1 MSNRY
6 TIVESVGNATQSV
19 MSFDD
24 LEKHHPS
31 SGQEAGRDYETIDG
45 DFEEIRKTADGRTLI
60 KKDFVLL
67 INGSNKSVPVPC
79 PVSGYVKTKTAYGT
93 VSIYDSPGGKL
104 LGQVLHLSTAFKV
117 KDGDFVE
124 YGQAIGIQS
133 GTGPAGTVSYA
144 IHAHVELEKSQFVNY
159 IADIVSG
166 AITSDTGASGNSSGN
181 EPPFQFPIRKADG
194 SHYQVEE
201 IYKALEKETSGHY
214 LLGNHGFWHG
224 GLHFSERSVPHCMTK
239 QAIRCMAD
247 GEVVAYRLNKDYLTS
262 NFQGETECSNLRYS
276 TSFCL
281 VRHTYESAKR
291 PPEKKEKPK
300 IEWPGRVVRLSSSR
314 NARDVA
320 GKSLGKSGNF
330 EALMPAETEL
340 QIITVQEAAIDGYR
354 FANAKILKG
363 ELSGTNREGKPA
375 ARSVG
380 QTIWFAAFDKSGSI
394 VKGNDKSAIFKDI
407 TPPPPAEVKPQPE
420 TQKPETNKLTFF
432 SLYMHLLP
440 FEQLPIKDNEGKRRV
455 RVKATGLNVRQ
466 EANLTADPLGHIDSG
481 AELEVIS
488 TTPGYRKQPGDTT
501 TYELAQV
508 KILSKAVKKAGKQTA
523 KVGDTVWLALSK
535 TDAGKAPE
543 LYADDIPKQKL
554 TRPAYWKGN
563 VSARV
568 TRRLSAF
575 KNPQDEEAKRMGRL
589 AENSV
594 LEYHTDSLK
603 RVIRNGQPQ
612 IMAECTIVSGGFWD
626 KPFCP
631 AGSVWVAIDKSSTV
645 LTPEAPTDFD
655 MVVTGSTPIKAG
667 DPIGYLGLY
676 ETPASFKGGKNSLHQ
691 VHVEIFSSDD
701 TNLDAFLKNAAG
713 LKDGRQ
719 YFRVPKGKTI
729 YNNVGTDK
737 EPNFAAS
744 GKVIAADFTSPQSK
758 VPLSKTA
765 DGKEW
770 YSLNIKTGPTPTK
783 GYIAKSDA
791 EIICQHDREKLGFKI
806 VKESNPQVDGFC
818 NPESM
823 PPFFKEL
830 YDEINSLDANTKEVS
845 ASDLAKALKD
855 IDLRERWSRLVA
867 LHPTEWQALS
877 SAAKWQPLDTLLAS
891 APELLRH
898 EKERIDKLVWWDDA
912 ASVAGFPTSPMT
924 HHFNVI
930 ELIDNIGGAAAVT
943 STTGNFNEADAKAA
957 LRVIYDKYGKDMAT
971 VIERMYRDETAH
983 FKSLQYVKCGT
994 GGMEAF
1000 GEPPHYGWDSSFFS
1014 QHPDFT
1020 PTGIWEAFENK
1031 GMSGQGGNK
1040 QVTDKKKRFI
1050 VFPSVLGGMEYKAFY
1065 INKHNGNWARW
1076 HSTDTTIQAT
1086 YKKHLEDIKP
1096 RFVNEFE
1103 ASKK

>member
-6 TIVESVGNATQSV
+6 TIVESVGSTTQSV
-19 MSFDD
+19 TSFDD

-67 INGSNKSVPVPC
+67 VNGSNTSVPVPC

-104 LGQVLHLSTAFKV
+104 LGQVLHLNTAFKV

-124 YGQAIGIQS
+124 YGQAVGIQS
-133 GTGPAGTVSYA
+133 GTGAAGTVSYA
-144 IHAHVELEKSQFVNY
+144 IHAHVELEKSQFVKY

-166 AITSDTGASGNSSGN
+166 AITPSTGASVSSSGN

-194 SHYQVEE
+194 SHYRLEE
-201 IYKALEKETSGHY
+201 LYKELEKETSGHY

-224 GLHFSERSVPHCMTK
+224 GIHFSERSVPHCMAK

-247 GEVVAYRLNKDYLTS
+247 GEVVAYRLNKDYLAS
-262 NFQGETECSNLRYS
+262 NFQGKTECTKLRYS

-281 VRHTYESAKR
+281 VRHTYESTKR

-320 GKSLGKSGNF
+320 GKNLGKSGNF

-340 QIITVQEAAIDGYR
+340 QIITVQEAAVDGYR

-363 ELSGTNREGKPA
+363 QLSGTDREGKPA
-375 ARSVG
+375 TCSVG
-380 QTIWFAAFDKSGSI
+380 QAIWFAAFDKSGNI
-394 VKGNDKSAIFKDI
+394 VKANDKSPIFKDI
-407 TPPPPAEVKPQPE
+407 TPLPPPEVKPQPE
-420 TQKPETNKLTFF
+420 AQKPETNKLTFF

-440 FEQLPIKDNEGKRRV
+440 FEQFPVRDSEDKRRV
-455 RVKATGLNVRQ
+455 RVKASGLNVRQ
-466 EANLTADPLGHIDSG
+466 EANLTAAPLGHIDSG

-543 LYADDIPKQKL
+543 LYAADIPKQKL

-575 KNPQDEEAKRMGRL
+575 KSPQDEEAKRMGQL

-603 RVIRNGQPQ
+603 RVMRNGQPQ

-626 KPFCP
+626 KTFCP
-631 AGSVWVAIDKSSTV
+631 ASPVWVVIDKSSTA
-645 LTPEAPTDFD
+645 LNPEAPTDFD
-655 MVVTGSTPIKAG
+655 TVVTCSTPIKAG

-676 ETPASFKGGKNSLHQ
+676 ETPASVKGGKNSLHQ
-691 VHVEIFSSDD
+691 VHVETFTADP
-701 TNLDAFLKNAAG
+701 NLEIFLKNPAG
-713 LKDGRQ
+713 LKDGPQ
-719 YFRVPKGKTI
+719 FFRVAKGKPI
-729 YNNVGTDK
+729 YNKSGPDTETIFTANGLFVSSNYVIQPNQTRLVKGTDNK
-737 EPNFAAS
+737 AWYAI
-744 GKVIAADFTSPQSK
+744 KVN
-758 VPLSKTA
+758 TA
-765 DGKEW
+765 
-770 YSLNIKTGPTPTK
+770 TTPVD
-783 GYIAKSDA
+783 GYIAKADG
-791 EIICQHDREKLGFKI
+791 ETICQHDREKLGFEI
-806 VKESNPQVDGFC
+806 IKENNGNTDGFLD
-818 NPESM
+818 PQAIPDFYQSLYL
-823 PPFFKEL
+823 KIDEL
-830 YDEINSLDANTKEVS
+830 GNKDGKVSSDELSL
-845 ASDLAKALKD
+845 ALKNAK
-855 IDLRERWSRLVA
+855 LRDRWAKLIA
-867 LHPTEWQALS
+867 YHPTEWQAKS
-877 SAAKWQPLDTLLAS
+877 DDTKWQALNTMLKD
-891 APELLRH
+891 APEVLRH
-898 EKERIDKLVWWDDA
+898 EKERIDNLVFWDEL
-912 ASVAGFPTSPMT
+912 AGAMEMALPKQV
-924 HHFNVI
+924 HHFHP
-930 ELIDNIGGAAAVT
+930 LALMDSLNIGEVVESEHMYLARTIYGEARGQNYASKMAVAWIIRNRLAKGT
-943 STTGNFNEADAKAA
+943 WGSTYRSVVTARLQFTCWSKKHDPHGYEAIHNPVGTPWEDCQKAA
-957 LRVIYDKYGKDMAT
+957 HEVMNAPASANVLPDALNYYSPTAQTQLHAQKPDVYPATPPFAISTKRVPNPPGVSDAD
-971 VIERMYRDETAH
+971 YR
-983 FKSLQYVKCGT
+983 F
-994 GGMEAF
+994 
-1000 GEPPHYGWDSSFFS
+1000 
-1014 QHPDFT
+1014 
-1020 PTGIWEAFENK
+1020 
-1031 GMSGQGGNK
+1031 
-1040 QVTDKKKRFI
+1040 
-1050 VFPSVLGGMEYKAFY
+1050 YK
-1065 INKHNGNWARW
+1065 N
-1076 HSTDTTIQAT
+1076 
-1086 YKKHLEDIKP
+1086 
-1096 RFVNEFE
+1096 
-1103 ASKK
+1103 